1 MSYII
6 IDQGTSSTKAFVFSN
21 KGEILHQ
28 KKIKYKL
35 ERPKPFHIECNP
47 KTILDDIVCLFN
59 EMVSKEKSKNI
70 DGLGFAFQRS
80 TFLFWEKSTCIPL
93 TPAISWQ
100 DSRATVILD
109 RFKRYEGEVW
119 EITGAPLSAHFGGPK
134 FYYMVQNNK
143 NLKKKAKSGE
153 VYFGPLSAFIVH
165 AITGKAAIDESIAG
179 RTLMYDLHSGEW
191 SKFTLD
197 LFDVPIDCLPPIK
210 PVKYEY
216 GNFLNSEIPLLAVI
230 GDQQS
235 ALIGQSGLKKYTI
248 GANFGTSASIQYN
261 VGSKPVFAPGLIS
274 SILFSNQKSKYFIL
288 EGTINAC
295 NALFHHL
302 EKVLNI
308 PHEKMHWDVRAK
320 EIKTEGIYVPGFSGI
335 SAPYWKPGFPDI
347 FNDTGEEPNQIIRA
361 GVESIGFLFNDILNC
376 FSESGVELPK
386 SINASGGAARPV
398 LLQFISSLTNLEI
411 YYSDLKDRTAVG
423 VYKILNNEEYRDV
436 NELNNRGRRF
446 KPECLINKNE
456 KKEKWHRTLID
467 SNLKKIS
474 YSEI

>member
-1 MSYII
+1 MSYIV

-28 KKIKYKL
+28 KKKKYKL

-59 EMVSKEKSKNI
+59 EMVTKEKSKNI
-70 DGLGFAFQRS
+70 HGLGFAFQRS

-109 RFKRYEGEVW
+109 RFKRHEGEVW

-134 FYYMVQNNK
+134 FYHMIQNSK
-143 NLKKKAKSGE
+143 NLKNKAKSGE

-216 GNFLNSEIPLLAVI
+216 GNFLTSEIPVLAVI

-320 EIKTEGIYVPGFSGI
+320 GIETEGIYVPGFSGI

-361 GVESIGFLFNDILNC
+361 GMESIGFLFNDILNC
-376 FSESGVELPK
+376 FGESGVELPK

-411 YYSDLKDRTAVG
+411 YHSDLKDRTAVG
-423 VYKILNNEEYRDV
+423 VYKLLNSEEYEDV
-436 NELNNRGRRF
+436 NEPNNKGRRF
-446 KPECLINKNE
+446 KPECLINRSE
-456 KKEKWHRTLID
+456 KEKKWHRTLID
-467 SNLKKIS
+467 SNLKKRS

>member
-47 KTILDDIVCLFN
+47 KTILEDIVCLFN

-70 DGLGFAFQRS
+70 HGLGFAFQRS

-320 EIKTEGIYVPGFSGI
+320 GIKTEGIYVPGFSGI

-361 GVESIGFLFNDILNC
+361 GMESIGFLFNDILNC

>member
-1 MSYII
+1 MSYIV

-47 KTILDDIVCLFN
+47 KTILEDIVCLFN

-70 DGLGFAFQRS
+70 YGLGFAFQRS

-143 NLKKKAKSGE
+143 NLKEKAKSGE

-320 EIKTEGIYVPGFSGI
+320 GIKTEGIYVPGFSGI

-446 KPECLINKNE
+446 KTECLINKNE

-467 SNLKKIS
+467 SNLKRS
-474 YSEI
+474 NYSEI

>member
-1 MSYII
+1 MSYIV

-35 ERPKPFHIECNP
+35 ERPKLFHIECNP

-59 EMVSKEKSKNI
+59 EMVTKEKSKSI
-70 DGLGFAFQRS
+70 HGLGFAFQRS

-109 RFKRYEGEVW
+109 RFKRYEREVW

-143 NLKKKAKSGE
+143 NLKEKAKSGE

-179 RTLMYDLHSGEW
+179 RTLMYDLQSGEW

-261 VGSKPVFAPGLIS
+261 VGSKPVFASGLIS

-320 EIKTEGIYVPGFSGI
+320 GIKTEGIYVPGFSGI

-361 GVESIGFLFNDILNC
+361 GMESIGFLFNDILNC

-423 VYKILNNEEYRDV
+423 VYKILNNEEYRDA
-436 NELNNRGRRF
+436 NELNNRGIRF

-456 KKEKWHRTLID
+456 KEEKWHRTLID

>member
-1 MSYII
+1 MSYIV

-21 KGEILHQ
+21 KGEILHR
-28 KKIKYKL
+28 KRIKYKL
-35 ERPKPFHIECNP
+35 ERPKPFYIECNP

-59 EMVSKEKSKNI
+59 EMVTKEKSKNI
-70 DGLGFAFQRS
+70 HGLGFAFQRS
-80 TFLFWEKSTCIPL
+80 TFLFWEKSTCLPL

-109 RFKRYEGEVW
+109 RFKRHEGEVW
-119 EITGAPLSAHFGGPK
+119 ERTGAPLSAHFGGPK
-134 FYYMVQNNK
+134 FYHMVQNDK
-143 NLKKKAKSGE
+143 NLKNRAKNGE

-210 PVKYEY
+210 PVKYKY
-216 GNFLNSEIPLLAVI
+216 GNFLTSEIPVLAVI

-274 SILFSNQKSKYFIL
+274 SVLFSNQKSKYFIL

-320 EIKTEGIYVPGFSGI
+320 GIKTKGIYVPGFSGI

-361 GVESIGFLFNDILNC
+361 GMESIGFLFNDILNC
-376 FSESGVELPK
+376 FGESGVELPK

-411 YYSDLKDRTAVG
+411 YHSDLKDRTAVG
-423 VYKILNNEEYRDV
+423 VYKLLNSEEYEDV
-436 NELNNRGRRF
+436 NEPNNKGRRF
-446 KPECLINKNE
+446 KPECLINRSE
-456 KKEKWHRTLID
+456 KEKKWHRTLID
-467 SNLKKIS
+467 SNLKKRS

>member
-1 MSYII
+1 MSYIV
-6 IDQGTSSTKAFVFSN
+6 IDQGTSSTKAFFFSD
-21 KGEILHQ
+21 KGKILHQ
-28 KKIKYKL
+28 KRIKYKL
-35 ERPKPFHIECNP
+35 ERPKPFYIECNP
-47 KTILDDIVCLFN
+47 RIILDDIVRLFN
-59 EMVSKEKSKNI
+59 GMVTKENSENI
-70 DGLGFAFQRS
+70 HGLGFAFQRS
-80 TFLFWEKSTCIPL
+80 TFLFWEKSTCTPL

-109 RFKRYEGEVW
+109 RFRKYEKKVW

-134 FYYMVQNNK
+134 FYHMVQNNK
-143 NLKKKAKSGE
+143 ILKEKTKNGE

-165 AITGKAAIDESIAG
+165 AITGQAAIDESIAG
-179 RTLMYDLHSGEW
+179 RTLMYDLHSRGW

-197 LFDVPIDCLPPIK
+197 LFDVPIECLPPIK
-210 PVKYEY
+210 PVKHDY

-235 ALIGQSGLKKYTI
+235 ALIGQSGLKKNTI

-261 VGSKPVFAPGLIS
+261 VGPEPVVTPGLIS
-274 SILFSNQKSKYFIL
+274 SILFSSQKSKYYIL

-295 NALFHHL
+295 NSLFHHL

-308 PHEKMHWDVRAK
+308 PHEKMQWDIRAK
-320 EIKTEGIYVPGFSGI
+320 GINTEGIYVPGFSGI

-347 FNDTGEEPNQIIRA
+347 FIDTGKEPNQIIRA
-361 GVESIGFLFNDILNC
+361 GMECIGFLFNDILTR

-386 SINASGGAARPV
+386 RINASGGAARPV

-411 YYSDLKDRTAVG
+411 YFSDLKDRTAVG
-423 VYKILNNEEYRDV
+423 VFKILSND
-436 NELNNRGRRF
+436 ELNDESEINNKKRRF
-446 KPECLINKNE
+446 KPKYLVNRVE
-456 KKEKWHRTLID
+456 KEEKWHKTLID
-467 SNLKKIS
+467 SNIKTS